1 MTMENKAL
9 LYTMLAISLGYLLVS
24 AVPSRL
30 APQMYSEIGDDS
42 DLMKSPAP
50 GSVES
55 TAESAA
61 ATADSAQGD
70 MLSSESVPEERLA
83 AGSGSGNIIVSVFG
97 TWSVN
102 LLVALGVYF
111 FARRRFT

>member
-9 LYTMLAISLGYLLVS
+9 LYTVLAISLGYLLVS

-30 APQMYSEIGDDS
+30 APPMYAESVDDS
-42 DLMKSPAP
+42 DLIRSPPP
-50 GSVES
+50 GDVES
-55 TAESAA
+55 TTDSAVA
-61 ATADSAQGD
+61 AADSALGD
-70 MLSSESVPEERLA
+70 TLSSESVQEERLD
-83 AGSGSGNIIVSVFG
+83 AGGGSGNIIVSVFG